1 MAYSIRTKYFLN
13 SNNTTMDSEY
23 VKQLYKRNTT
33 RKPPPALNLTEEKI
47 TQFEKSIKA
56 KQQKQ
61 IEKNNKIHS
70 SNLKPIQMK
79 ALCSLQQNKNL
90 IIKPTDKNLAPAL
103 MDLETYIKQVL
114 QEHLLTNDYIQSSH
128 EEMRRKMSILRST
141 LQDMQK

>member
-1 MAYSIRTKYFLN
+1 
-13 SNNTTMDSEY
+13 
-23 VKQLYKRNTT
+23 
-33 RKPPPALNLTEEKI
+33 
-47 TQFEKSIKA
+47 
-56 KQQKQ
+56 
-61 IEKNNKIHS
+61 
-70 SNLKPIQMK
+70 MK

-103 MDLETYIKQVL
+103 MDLETYIKQAL